1 MTTNYKEKQ
10 AQMTDL
16 NWDGNVHVSEEE
28 LPAPTEASSNAL
40 QDWSK
45 NYSLVPASDS
55 ILYRPVDKFDFKNP
69 PVDPMALALD
79 LLGHL
84 RHYKGLGLSA
94 NQLGLPYRVFAMEGD
109 PAFVCF
115 NPVITATGDNVVLMD
130 EGCLTYPGLYMKV
143 KRPAAIRV
151 RFQDPNGDFVTQ
163 KFSGMTARVFQHEY
177 DHMEG
182 ILYVQ
187 RVTRLVL
194 DRARKQQDK
203 LIKRMGKSNVK

>member
-1 MTTNYKEKQ
+1 MTINYIETQ

-16 NWDGNVHVSEEE
+16 NWDGNTVDAEEVPE
-28 LPAPTEASSNAL
+28 PSAVPSDAL

-45 NYSLVPASDS
+45 QYSLIPASDP
-55 ILYRPVDKFDFKNP
+55 ILSRPVDKFDFKNP

-115 NPVITATGDNVVLMD
+115 NPVITATGDNVELMD
-130 EGCLTYPGLYMKV
+130 EGCLTYPALFMKV

-151 RFQDPNGDFVTQ
+151 RFQDPNGDFVTK
-163 KFSGMTARVFQHEY
+163 KFSGMTARIFQHEY

-182 ILYVQ
+182 IMYVQ

-203 LIKRMGKSNVK
+203 LIKKMRQGK